1 MKKALLIGINY
12 KNSPAE
18 LRGCINDI
26 NDIKNILVQNCDY
39 QESNIIVLTEEH
51 QNIPTRKNI
60 ESYINWLV
68 TDIFSGDTILFYY
81 SGHGFYKKDLSGDE
95 FDHNDELLVPLD
107 YETQGFISDDWLLKN
122 LIEKIPHN
130 TTLWAFA
137 DCCHSGTILDLK
149 YNYQSKCSLLPNKS
163 YQKNMDYNS
172 SDWNDK
178 YLLYLEKQNDVQG
191 TVCLFTGCQDEEQSI
206 DAFIDN
212 KAQGAFTHCLLE
224 LLQNNLITLSD
235 GTKRLKT
242 SLTLK
247 DVLKELNARLEIYG
261 FLTQNAQLSI
271 SHSNNLTKIFEL

>member
-26 NDIKNILVQNCDY
+26 NDIKNILVENCDY
-39 QESNIIVLTEEH
+39 QESNITVLTEEH
-51 QNIPTRKNI
+51 QNMPTRKNI

-95 FDHNDELLVPLD
+95 FDYNDELLVPLD

-130 TTLWAFA
+130 ATLWAFA

-149 YNYQSKCSLLPNKS
+149 YNYQSKCSLLPIKA
-163 YQKNMDYNS
+163 YKKNMDYNS

-206 DAFIDN
+206 DAFINN
-212 KAQGAFTHCLLE
+212 KAQGAFTHCFLE

-261 FLTQNAQLSI
+261 FLTQNAQLST